1 MFPTV
6 SLCFSVLQTTKN
18 FFQLLRIKIR
28 RNQRLQEGT
37 SYGLFGKSG
46 ENVHELCGREKK
58 QAYEGDRRQKE
69 MEELMCLWLG
79 MDHNARLE
87 ISSEKMDVILKQVV
101 KHFFVKNESL
111 EEKRRRLETLV
122 RVVAKEVINSNQS
135 ESAMKNLE
143 EETKKERTNDDK
155 EFALKI
161 NEDETKNERT
171 IDAMEFEA
179 SIAYVVNDM
188 LGVTDPLLR
197 LERFV
202 LAPLPE
208 MGSPKLLQV
217 SNLRIQHNMEPDEK
231 QLADYGRWAL
241 EAALVLR
248 LFNISFLSFNYV
260 IKDYIWWQHLLSKAK
275 KHFFLHFLL
284 LLQMDSTFRDED
296 LVEEREE
303 LMVSYSENNSRPIM
317 KKAHFLKPFV
327 TSSIDGF
334 QALHKPTWLK
344 SGIFEAI
351 KASTYRIH
359 KNPSLILSLAQNWC
373 PETNTFVFPWGEAT
387 ITLEDVNVLLGFS
400 ISGSSVFAS
409 LQSSEMK
416 EAVEKLQKRCQ
427 GSMKQESW
435 ISSFVDDEMEH
446 EAFLVLWLSKFVF
459 PDKFCT
465 RGERIAFA
473 PAVLANLYNDLG
485 HICVLASIQNVL
497 ASSLFKLVQVWIWER
512 FKSIRPEAKVIP
524 RGQPRIAQ
532 WSGLKQRFK
541 NVGLIIF
548 HGNFD
553 WRPYS
558 EPLEN
563 WNPPRFYVEE
573 AKWVRIDESLDGD
586 YDDDDEFVSFA
597 RCVRVSKLVGIGVV
611 ENYYPNRVAMQF
623 GLAQDV
629 PVLGTNHRRNFTEEE
644 AWDDYNKPLVGLKLY
659 FPSRV
664 ATASVTTRY
673 RDWWAKSVSEMRKE
687 SMETFNVSSTVDHYD
702 DSDDDIPLKIVP
714 LSQVYQKLD
723 DEMKKA
729 KHSTNKR
736 RKRAREDDESA
747 AETEDDESADTEDDE
762 SADTEDDE
770 SAETEDDDN
779 MTIAQRINSRKKS
792 DDIENTEGERSRLV
806 ADNNV
811 SGLPQKLAY
820 GDETVATT
828 QEETEQKNNENKSSN
843 GVAAEKEEDDERL
856 KQRKLAIKEL
866 ALKTEARMLKVENT
880 LAKIKQW
887 KLTRL
892 HTKKP
897 LVSS

>member
-1 MFPTV
+1 
-6 SLCFSVLQTTKN
+6 
-18 FFQLLRIKIR
+18 
-28 RNQRLQEGT
+28 
-37 SYGLFGKSG
+37 
-46 ENVHELCGREKK
+46 
-58 QAYEGDRRQKE
+58 
-69 MEELMCLWLG
+69 
-79 MDHNARLE
+79 
-87 ISSEKMDVILKQVV
+87 
-101 KHFFVKNESL
+101 
-111 EEKRRRLETLV
+111 
-122 RVVAKEVINSNQS
+122 
-135 ESAMKNLE
+135 
-143 EETKKERTNDDK
+143 
-155 EFALKI
+155 
-161 NEDETKNERT
+161 
-171 IDAMEFEA
+171 
-179 SIAYVVNDM
+179 
-188 LGVTDPLLR
+188 
-197 LERFV
+197 
-202 LAPLPE
+202 
-208 MGSPKLLQV
+208 
-217 SNLRIQHNMEPDEK
+217 
-231 QLADYGRWAL
+231 
-241 EAALVLR
+241 
-248 LFNISFLSFNYV
+248 
-260 IKDYIWWQHLLSKAK
+260 
-275 KHFFLHFLL
+275 
-284 LLQMDSTFRDED
+284 MDSTFRDED

-334 QALHKPTWLK
+334 QGMLRPSPSPELKASSLSVSFRGWRSPNKKFQFWVKKMVALHKPTWLK

-373 PETNTFVFPWGEAT
+373 PENNAFVFPWGEAT

-459 PDKFCT
+459 PDKFCSSISSDVFPLAVRLA